1 VERTPPFLAAL
12 AGSAVPGLDPL
23 SVEALPSTPEQSFD
37 VAFVEDTQHRRWV
50 VRAPRSATA
59 AARMDLTVTLL
70 GMLARRLPFA
80 VPSPKGFVELK
91 EGGRATVYPFLPG
104 RQLDFGE
111 LPPGP
116 GITAELGRA
125 IAALHNVDVA
135 LFDEAGMPTYDADDY
150 RTRRLAELDRAAE
163 SGKVPAA
170 LLTRWEKALEDV
182 TLWRFA
188 PTPVHG
194 DLTGDQVLAVFENDE
209 DSSTGRIRAM
219 TGWEDAKVA
228 DPADDFAALVSEAG
242 TDAVETVLEAYAHA
256 RVERPDRHLLIRARL
271 AAELGILSRLMVA
284 LSEGHSGTV
293 ETLTA
298 ELRRLDSTVH
308 PEPSESD
315 DYRRTSLDPP
325 VIRPRQTP
333 PPIVED
339 EPEEELPQVATE
351 PDEDAPG
358 PDEDHDN
365 RTPAEDTTAPQ
376 ETPDDA
382 PGPDEDHDNRT
393 PAEEEPTAGATA
405 ADPEEPTARELPPE
419 LQ

>member
-1 VERTPPFLAAL
+1 
-12 AGSAVPGLDPL
+12 
-23 SVEALPSTPEQSFD
+23 
-37 VAFVEDTQHRRWV
+37 
-50 VRAPRSATA
+50 
-59 AARMDLTVTLL
+59 
-70 GMLARRLPFA
+70 
-80 VPSPKGFVELK
+80 
-91 EGGRATVYPFLPG
+91 
-104 RQLDFGE
+104 
-111 LPPGP
+111 
-116 GITAELGRA
+116 
-125 IAALHNVDVA
+125 
-135 LFDEAGMPTYDADDY
+135 
-150 RTRRLAELDRAAE
+150 
-163 SGKVPAA
+163 
-170 LLTRWEKALEDV
+170 
-182 TLWRFA
+182 
-188 PTPVHG
+188 
-194 DLTGDQVLAVFENDE
+194 
-209 DSSTGRIRAM
+209 
-219 TGWEDAKVA
+219 
-228 DPADDFAALVSEAG
+228 
-242 TDAVETVLEAYAHA
+242 
-256 RVERPDRHLLIRARL
+256 
-271 AAELGILSRLMVA
+271 MVA